1 MDRKS
6 IKELEILHE
15 VSKSEHVNQRH
26 LSKKL
31 GMAAGLVNLYMR
43 RLAHKGYIKVSG
55 INPRRL
61 RYLIT
66 PRGITEKT
74 RLTYEFAL
82 ISYKYFKS
90 ATDDIKKKL
99 SDMEKLGQVNVVVY
113 GTGEMAEMCLLLIKE
128 FDMKVV
134 AVVDDDT
141 ESNRFL
147 GYPVV
152 PRDVLHNLKFDKI
165 IVARMDGREEVKSQL
180 GSAGVEQEAVSF
192 PPLPSGHDNS
202 ILFMFNF

>member
-1 MDRKS
+1 MDQKS

-128 FDMKVV
+128 FNLKVV

-152 PRDVLHNLKFDKI
+152 PRDVLHNLKFDKL
-165 IVARMDGREEVKSQL
+165 IVAKIDAQGEVNALVKEIGIDEEKVCRL
-180 GSAGVEQEAVSF
+180 LDVPAG
-192 PPLPSGHDNS
+192 
-202 ILFMFNF
+202 

>member
-1 MDRKS
+1 MDQKS

-15 VSKSEHVNQRH
+15 ISISEHVNQRH

-66 PRGITEKT
+66 PRGIAEKT

-82 ISYKYFKS
+82 MSYKYF
-90 ATDDIKKKL
+90 
-99 SDMEKLGQVNVVVY
+99 
-113 GTGEMAEMCLLLIKE
+113 
-128 FDMKVV
+128 
-134 AVVDDDT
+134 
-141 ESNRFL
+141 
-147 GYPVV
+147 
-152 PRDVLHNLKFDKI
+152 
-165 IVARMDGREEVKSQL
+165 
-180 GSAGVEQEAVSF
+180 
-192 PPLPSGHDNS
+192 
-202 ILFMFNF
+202 

>member
-1 MDRKS
+1 MDQKS

-15 VSKSEHVNQRH
+15 VSISEHVNQRH

-43 RLAHKGYIKVSG
+43 RLAHKGYIKISG

-66 PRGITEKT
+66 PRGIAEKT

-90 ATDDIKKKL
+90 ATDDIKQKL
-99 SDMEKLGQVNVVVY
+99 SDMEKLGQFNLVVF
-113 GTGEMAEMCLLLIKE
+113 GTGEIAEMCLLLIKE
-128 FDMKVV
+128 FNLKVV
-134 AVVDDDT
+134 AVVDDDA

-147 GYPVV
+147 GFPVV
-152 PRDVLHNLKFDKI
+152 PRDVLHNLKFDKL
-165 IVARMDGREEVKSQL
+165 IVAKIDAQDEV
-180 GSAGVEQEAVSF
+180 
-192 PPLPSGHDNS
+192 NS
-202 ILFMFNF
+202 LVKEVGIDADKICRLLDVPTG

>member
-1 MDRKS
+1 MDQKS

-15 VSKSEHVNQRH
+15 VSISEHVNQRH

-43 RLAHKGYIKVSG
+43 RLTHKGYIKISG

-61 RYLIT
+61 KYLIT
-66 PRGITEKT
+66 PRGIAEKT

-90 ATDDIKKKL
+90 ATDDIKNKL
-99 SDMEKLGQVNVVVY
+99 SEMEGLGQVNIVVY

-128 FDMKVV
+128 FNMNVI
-134 AVVDDDT
+134 AVVDDHM

-152 PRDVLHNLKFDKI
+152 PRDVLGNLKFDKLVI
-165 IVARMDGREEVKSQL
+165 AKIDAQDEVNALINEVGIGADKVCCL
-180 GSAGVEQEAVSF
+180 LEVSAG
-192 PPLPSGHDNS
+192 
-202 ILFMFNF
+202 